1 MAQALLGDSYGTH
14 VGLMWTHVGLMWT
27 HVDSCG
33 AHVDSCGALAAL
45 RGDFC
50 LERGF
55 FSHCAKTRDKGS
67 PVDHIDAAVVV
78 VEPVGHR
85 LEWLLDEVEPGRA
98 PQFAPQV

>member
-1 MAQALLGDSYGTH
+1 MDSCG
-14 VGLMWTHVGLMWT
+14 T

-45 RGDFC
+45 RVDFC

-55 FSHCAKTRDKGS
+55 FALREGS
-67 PVDHIDAAVVV
+67 PVDHIDAAIVV
-78 VEPVGHR
+78 VEPVGLR
-85 LEWLLDEVEPGRA
+85 LEWLLGEVEPGRA

>member
-14 VGLMWTHVGLMWT
+14 VGLMWDSCGLMW
-27 HVDSCG
+27 DSCG
-33 AHVDSCGALAAL
+33 LMWGSCGALAAL
-45 RGDFC
+45 RVDFC